1 MAQDSHTISPIALQ
15 VQGASRD
22 MSQAPPPQ
30 GVSTASEAAGQAH
43 GSSESLWKKFFGT
56 RESSVLVVIIVLCI
70 GLWLVAD
77 VRQTFYSQRN
87 WLNLSRQ
94 VALLSIFAIGETI
107 VILTGGIDLSLGSLI
122 GFSGMFLAFSV
133 TRLDSRLYP
142 SMAVAL
148 GIIVALAAS
157 FSIGALHANL
167 IHKLRLP
174 PFVVTLASLSIL
186 RSQSLLMNSQL
197 PITLNDYPFL
207 LWLANGSAFEKSPF
221 QIPIPVV
228 LLVLV
233 AIVTHMLLSR
243 ARIGRYVY
251 SVGSNEIGTKLSGVN
266 VGRVKLFAYGIS
278 GLLGGVAGI
287 LYAGYST
294 QGDPQNGVGYELN
307 AVAAA
312 VIGGTALTGGQG
324 TVLGTVLGAVL
335 LNIILTGLNI
345 LNVPNQSLWQGT
357 VVGGV
362 LLLAVLT
369 TAFRRRKLQN

>member
-1 MAQDSHTISPIALQ
+1 
-15 VQGASRD
+15 
-22 MSQAPPPQ
+22 MSQTPLPE
-30 GVSTASEAAGQAH
+30 GVPTASDATAKPHQ
-43 GSSESLWKKFFGT
+43 SSETLWKRFFGT
-56 RESSVLVVIIVLCI
+56 RESSVLLVLILLCI
-70 GLWLVAD
+70 GLYLNPGTHAL
-77 VRQTFYSQRN
+77 FYSRPN

-94 VALLSIFAIGETI
+94 VALLSIFSIGETI

-122 GFSGMFLAFSV
+122 GFSGMVLAVIV
-133 TRLDSRLYP
+133 TKLDASRIYTG
-142 SMAVAL
+142 MAVAI
-148 GIIVALAAS
+148 GILATLLVS
-157 FSIGALHANL
+157 FAIGALHANM

-197 PITLNDYPFL
+197 PITLTKYDFILN
-207 LWLANGSAFEKSPF
+207 LANASLFDKSPF
-221 QIPIPVV
+221 PIPIP
-228 LLVLV
+228 LALLV
-233 AIVTHMLLSR
+233 AIAVATHLLLSR

-251 SVGSNEIGTKLSGVN
+251 SVGSNEVGTQLSGVN
-266 VGRVKLFAYGIS
+266 VGRVKLFAYGVAAV
-278 GLLGGVAGI
+278 LGGVAGI

-294 QGDPQNGVGYELN
+294 QGDPRNGIGYELN

-324 TVLGTVLGAVL
+324 TVLGTVLGACL
-335 LNIILTGLNI
+335 LNVILTGLNM

-369 TAFRRRKLQN
+369 SAFRRRKMVS

>member
-1 MAQDSHTISPIALQ
+1 
-15 VQGASRD
+15 
-22 MSQAPPPQ
+22 
-30 GVSTASEAAGQAH
+30 
-43 GSSESLWKKFFGT
+43 LWKRFFGT
-56 RESSVLVVIIVLCI
+56 RESSVLIVIVVLCA
-70 GLWLVAD
+70 GLWRYPG
-77 VRQTFYSQRN
+77 VRETFYSQPN

-122 GFSGMFLAFSV
+122 GFSGMLLAFTV
-133 TRLDSRLYP
+133 TRLDTRLYP
-142 SMAVAL
+142 QMAVAL
-148 GIIVALAAS
+148 GIAIALVASYL
-157 FSIGALHANL
+157 IGALHANL

-197 PITLNDYPFL
+197 PITLTDYPFL
-207 LWLANGSAFEKSPF
+207 LWLANGSLFEKTPF
-221 QIPIPVV
+221 PIPVPV
-228 LLVLV
+228 VILAVV
-233 AIVTHMLLSR
+233 AVAMHVLLSR

-251 SVGSNEIGTKLSGVN
+251 SIGSNEVGTKLSGVN
-266 VGRVKLFAYGIS
+266 VGRVKLFAYGAS
-278 GLLGGVAGI
+278 GLLGGVAGV

-294 QGDPQNGVGYELN
+294 QGDPRNGIGYELN

-369 TAFRRRKLQN
+369 SAFRRRKIRE